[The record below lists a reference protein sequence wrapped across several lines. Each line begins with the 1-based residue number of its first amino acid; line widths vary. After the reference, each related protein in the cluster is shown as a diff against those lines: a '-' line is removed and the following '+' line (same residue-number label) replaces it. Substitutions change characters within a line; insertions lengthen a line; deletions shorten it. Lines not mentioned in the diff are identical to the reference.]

1 MAGTRPSSSAS
12 CGRLGLATTAASR
25 NASSSTSDTKT
36 KGRGRARDRARPQP
50 PRPLTLV
57 QPLTLTPTASTIPT
71 IPTIPTTI
79 PTIIPTTIPIP
90 TIPTIPIP
98 TATIPTELPQKLPLS
113 SQAPASTASSTTVMT
128 PSSANVP
135 ALTITKTPS
144 CHALLAI
151 SPQVFPSIDSGSMSA
166 SSLSMARTT
175 SISTCWSPTDSDV
188 DSGVTSRR
196 SRVHTRPLMP
206 RKLPPSLDLQ
216 HRIQHR
222 TEHRTEH
229 QQHRTGHQQH
239 RTQPQTQS
247 QNKNQR
253 RYSNHC
259 HLSHSS
265 SSSHRSADTS
275 GLPLT
280 PAHHSSLLANS
291 MHPTSKRHH
300 YRHSKPYHHNTSL
313 HSDQCNQL
321 DSSFHRCTLP
331 PSGDTLG
338 ERPENEHLCT
348 LTVEL
353 AEAPPKTKCF
363 GSQTTSRRSLFLYG
377 SDDQGD
383 DEEEEQFVYQ
393 LIATPDV
400 GSRTRQT
407 PMFNRVKAKQTTE
420 RKHQQIHK
428 KDTLLSP
435 FPRTN
440 TQSQSPCLEN
450 RELPSAMPTSLTQL
464 RDLGYHQPMMLRSS
478 EASPNVSYKPLLHSS
493 SINDAATLSLEI
505 DERSPLLT
513 CYQHYQLSKIITAQ
527 QLAEID
533 KIRFRKR
540 VFVAGV
546 LFIISI
552 VALLLLSFCVQPL
565 VTVHSHQIKQV
576 VAQPDLFQFDL
587 LLSGMN
593 LNIVAIGLSNADL
606 DIYAT
611 VTNTSVTTFP
621 YQDLPI
627 VSNLVPSELL
637 DENTTD
643 ASVSE
648 GFPELLG
655 HTRHLNHTVVFPP
668 MHASENLSATVTL
681 IDPSSSVGKLIY
693 LHFPYTLTVTGS
705 LHYSMLWTLVSY
717 EILICS
723 MHVIEDGVV
732 VQSRS
737 CAI

>member
-36 KGRGRARDRARPQP
+36 KGQ
-50 PRPLTLV
+50 
-57 QPLTLTPTASTIPT
+57 
-71 IPTIPTTI
+71 
-79 PTIIPTTIPIP
+79 
-90 TIPTIPIP
+90 
-98 TATIPTELPQKLPLS
+98 LPQKLPLS

-420 RKHQQIHK
+420 RKHQQI
-428 KDTLLSP
+428 
-435 FPRTN
+435 
-440 TQSQSPCLEN
+440 Q
-450 RELPSAMPTSLTQL
+450 LP
-464 RDLGYHQPMMLRSS
+464 
-478 EASPNVSYKPLLHSS
+478 PNVSYKPLLHSS